1 MIPKITASQIYSTL
15 GNSNSLIPLAM
26 KDIVNSIGLT
36 AGSYI
41 TGDETEG
48 RDRFIDEF
56 GTQAIWLF
64 GIPTYKKILD
74 YSLFKTMGY
83 DPKVDVRI
91 LKNADI
97 FEKAKK
103 YAPTKEIQKS
113 LEKIGESA
121 KSIKTFKGLTFG
133 RFVASTFLTI
143 LSYYGLT
150 KYRHN
155 ATEQHIK
162 ENYLK
167 KHKQTILS
175 ESNSTKSG
183 KINYN
188 ISSNY
193 MKPVKSFNG
202 LHNTND
208 NKPSFTGIQDF
219 MFSPTKNLMI
229 VDGSIT
235 AERIF
240 ESRNPQD
247 MLGYVIKEGSFWAFM
262 YFLGERIQKHFENK
276 TEQKHGM
283 NIQLDARVIESQE
296 LKNALKDTKLKTT
309 LQEFSNL
316 KKDVDIY
323 DFVANPL
330 NKDNIIVKMAKMSD
344 IISVTD
350 KKKPLSSDVDT
361 RAFIDLDEIKGIKE
375 KLGKLYDQFNS
386 YKEKITTKQ
395 NTELSLVNDKSKI
408 KIKTDDEILS
418 DFLKNLR
425 KYKRSSILKNI
436 GTCIAALGI
445 VAPGLMIA
453 LRFAD
458 KNNRKFKVQE
468 EVEKKLAQDL
478 KSGKIKA

>member
-1 MIPKITASQIYSTL
+1 MIPKITASQVYSTL
-15 GNSNSLIPLAM
+15 GNSNSLVPLAM

-41 TGDETEG
+41 TGDATEG

-64 GIPTYKKILD
+64 GIPTYKKVLD

-83 DPKVDVRI
+83 DPKVDVRV
-91 LKNADI
+91 LKNPDI
-97 FEKAKK
+97 FEKAKQ
-103 YAPTKEIQKS
+103 YAPNAEIKKAF
-113 LEKIGESA
+113 EKIGDSP
-121 KSIKTFKGLTFG
+121 KSLKTFKGLSFG

-167 KHKQTILS
+167 KHKQAQLAKKA
-175 ESNSTKSG
+175 ENSQ
-183 KINYN
+183 NEV
-188 ISSNY
+188 ISKAVNPQ
-193 MKPVKSFNG
+193 MKFSKAFNG
-202 LHNTND
+202 VHKNSNG
-208 NKPSFTGIQDF
+208 KPSFTGIQDF

-235 AERIF
+235 AERIC

-262 YFLGERIQKHFENK
+262 YFLGDKIQKHFENK

-283 NIQLDARVIESQE
+283 NIQLDARVIESEE
-296 LKNALKDTKLKTT
+296 LKSALKDKELKTT
-309 LQEFSNL
+309 LQAFSNL
-316 KKDVDIY
+316 KKDADIY
-323 DFVANPL
+323 DFVVNPM

-350 KKKPLSSDVDT
+350 KKDLLSSDVDT
-361 RAFIDLDEIKGIKE
+361 RAFIDLDEIKGVKD

-386 YKEKITTKQ
+386 YK
-395 NTELSLVNDKSKI
+395 DKI
-408 KIKTDDEILS
+408 KLSQSTGEVKDKVKTDDEILS
-418 DFLKNLR
+418 DFMKSLR
-425 KYKRSSILKNI
+425 KYKRGSVLKNI
-436 GTCIAALGI
+436 GTCIAALGV
-445 VAPGLMIA
+445 VAPGLMVA

-458 KNNRKFKVQE
+458 KKNRKFQVQE
-468 EVEKKLAQDL
+468 EVEKKLEQDL
-478 KSGKIKA
+478 KSGKIKV

>member
-1 MIPKITASQIYSTL
+1 MIPKITASEIYSTL
-15 GNSNSLIPLAM
+15 GNSNSLVPLAL
-26 KDIVNSIGLT
+26 KDIVNSMGLT

-64 GIPTYKKILD
+64 GIPIYKKILD
-74 YSLFKTMGY
+74 FTLFKTMGY

-91 LKNADI
+91 LKNLEI
-97 FEKAKK
+97 FEKAKQ
-103 YAPTKEIQKS
+103 YAPTNEIKES
-113 LEKIGESA
+113 LQKIGESA

-155 ATEQHIK
+155 ATEKHIK

-167 KHKQTILS
+167 KHKHNLHKEENPQ
-175 ESNSTKSG
+175 KSG

-188 ISSNY
+188 LY
-193 MKPVKSFNG
+193 AYYTKPVKSFNG
-202 LHNTND
+202 VHKLNNTN
-208 NKPSFTGIQDF
+208 PTFTGIQDF

-235 AERIF
+235 AERIC

-262 YFLGERIQKHFENK
+262 YFLGEKIQKHFENT

-283 NIQLDARVIESQE
+283 NIQLDARVIESE
-296 LKNALKDTKLKTT
+296 VLKNALKDKQLKTT

-323 DFVANPL
+323 DFVVNPL
-330 NKDNIIVKMAKMSD
+330 NKDNVIVKMAKMSD
-344 IISVTD
+344 IITVTD
-350 KKKPLSSDVDT
+350 KKHQLSSDVDT

-375 KLGKLYDQFNS
+375 KLGKLYDQFSS
-386 YKEKITTKQ
+386 YKEKIITKQ
-395 NTELSLVNDKSKI
+395 NTESSTVNDKSKI

-468 EVEKKLAQDL
+468 EIEKKLEQDI
-478 KSGKIKA
+478 KNGKVYA